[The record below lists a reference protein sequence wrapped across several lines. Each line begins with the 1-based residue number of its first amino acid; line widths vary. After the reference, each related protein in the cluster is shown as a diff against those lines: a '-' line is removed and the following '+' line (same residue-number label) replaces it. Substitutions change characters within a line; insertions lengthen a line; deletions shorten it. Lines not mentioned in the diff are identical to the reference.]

1 MGKSL
6 GNRSRMLKRTFDFL
20 VSFFGLLLLSPLILC
35 IAVWVKCDSKGPI
48 FYRQVRVGKG
58 GREFKLLKFRS
69 MRVGADR
76 AGLLTLGDRDP
87 RVTRSGFWLRKTKL
101 DELPQLFNVL
111 VGDMSLVGPRPEVPK
126 YVALYT
132 PEQREVL
139 SVRPGI
145 TDTASLEMRNEA
157 ELMAQQADPEVYYVN
172 VQIPLKIKLAKEYI
186 AQQSL
191 LSDLKLIVRTIGVM
205 FKR

>member
-1 MGKSL
+1 
-6 GNRSRMLKRTFDFL
+6 MLKRTFDFL
-20 VSFFGLLLLSPLILC
+20 ASFFGLLLLSPLILC

-48 FYRQVRVGKG
+48 FYRQVRVGKD
-58 GREFKLLKFRS
+58 GREFKLFKFRS

-157 ELMAQQADPEVYYVN
+157 ELMAQQVDPEGYYMN

>member
-1 MGKSL
+1 
-6 GNRSRMLKRTFDFL
+6 MLKRTFDFL

-145 TDTASLEMRNEA
+145 TDTASVEMRNEA
-157 ELMAQQADPEVYYVN
+157 ELMAQQADPEGYYVN

>member
-1 MGKSL
+1 
-6 GNRSRMLKRTFDFL
+6 MLKRTFDFL
-20 VSFFGLLLLSPLILC
+20 ASFFGLLLLSPLILC

-48 FYRQVRVGKG
+48 FYRQVRVGKD
-58 GREFKLLKFRS
+58 GREVKLFKFRS

-157 ELMAQQADPEVYYVN
+157 ELMAQQADPEGYYVN

-186 AQQSL
+186 AQQSF

>member
-1 MGKSL
+1 
-6 GNRSRMLKRTFDFL
+6 MLKRTFDFL
-20 VSFFGLLLLSPLILC
+20 ASLFGLLLLSPLILC

-48 FYRQVRVGKG
+48 FYRQVRVGKD

-69 MRVGADR
+69 MRMGADR

-126 YVALYT
+126 SVALYT
-132 PEQREVL
+132 PEQREIL

-145 TDTASLEMRNEA
+145 TDAASVEMRNEA
-157 ELMAQQADPEVYYVN
+157 ELMAQQADPEAYYVN
-172 VQIPLKIKLAKEYI
+172 VQIPMKIKLAKEYI
-186 AQQSL
+186 AQQSF

>member
-1 MGKSL
+1 
-6 GNRSRMLKRTFDFL
+6 MLKRTFDFL
-20 VSFFGLLLLSPLILC
+20 ASLFGLLLLSPVILC

-48 FYRQVRVGKG
+48 FYRQVRGGKD

-69 MRVGADR
+69 MRMGADR

-87 RVTRSGFWLRKTKL
+87 RITRSGFWLRKTKL

-132 PEQREVL
+132 PEQREIL
-139 SVRPGI
+139 SVRAGI
-145 TDTASLEMRNEA
+145 TDAASVEMRNEA
-157 ELMAQQADPEVYYVN
+157 ELMAQQADPEAYYVN
-172 VQIPLKIKLAKEYI
+172 VQIPMKIKLAKEYI
-186 AQQSL
+186 AQQSF

>member
-1 MGKSL
+1 
-6 GNRSRMLKRTFDFL
+6 MLKRTFDFL
-20 VSFFGLLLLSPLILC
+20 ASLFGLLLLSPVILC

-48 FYRQVRVGKG
+48 FYRQVRVGKD

-69 MRVGADR
+69 MRMGADR

-132 PEQREVL
+132 PEQREIL

-145 TDTASLEMRNEA
+145 TDAASVEMRNEA
-157 ELMAQQADPEVYYVN
+157 ELMAQQADPEGYYVN

-186 AQQSL
+186 AQQSF

>member
-1 MGKSL
+1 
-6 GNRSRMLKRTFDFL
+6 MLKRTFDFL
-20 VSFFGLLLLSPLILC
+20 ASLFGLLLLSPVILC

-48 FYRQVRVGKG
+48 FYRQVRVGKD

-69 MRVGADR
+69 MRMGADR

-87 RVTRSGFWLRKTKL
+87 RITRSGFWLRKTKL

-111 VGDMSLVGPRPEVPK
+111 VGEMSLVGPRPEVPK

-145 TDTASLEMRNEA
+145 TDVASVEMRDEA
-157 ELMAQQADPEVYYVN
+157 ELMAQQSDPESYYVN
-172 VQIPLKIKLAKEYI
+172 VQMPLKIELAKKYI

>member
-1 MGKSL
+1 
-6 GNRSRMLKRTFDFL
+6 MLKRTFDFL
-20 VSFFGLLLLSPLILC
+20 ASLFGLLLLSPVILC

-48 FYRQVRVGKG
+48 FYRQVRVGKD

-69 MRVGADR
+69 MRMGADR

-87 RVTRSGFWLRKTKL
+87 RITRSGFWLRKTKL

-132 PEQREVL
+132 PEQREIL

-145 TDTASLEMRNEA
+145 TDAASVEMRNEA
-157 ELMAQQADPEVYYVN
+157 ELMAQQADPEAYYVN

-186 AQQSL
+186 AQQSF

>member
-1 MGKSL
+1 
-6 GNRSRMLKRTFDFL
+6 MLKRTFDFL
-20 VSFFGLLLLSPLILC
+20 ASFFGLLLLSPLILC

-48 FYRQVRVGKG
+48 FYRQVRVGKD
-58 GREFKLLKFRS
+58 GREFKLFKFRS

-157 ELMAQQADPEVYYVN
+157 ELMAQQVDPEGYYMN
-172 VQIPLKIKLAKEYI
+172 VQLPLKIKLAKEYI

>member
-1 MGKSL
+1 
-6 GNRSRMLKRTFDFL
+6 MLKRTFDFL
-20 VSFFGLLLLSPLILC
+20 ASFFGLLLLSPLILC

-48 FYRQVRVGKG
+48 FYRQVRVGKD
-58 GREFKLLKFRS
+58 GREFKLFKFRS
-69 MRVGADR
+69 MRMGADR

-145 TDTASLEMRNEA
+145 TDTASVEMRNEA
-157 ELMAQQADPEVYYVN
+157 ELMAQQADPEGYYVN

>member
-1 MGKSL
+1 
-6 GNRSRMLKRTFDFL
+6 MLKRTFDFL
-20 VSFFGLLLLSPLILC
+20 ASFFGLLLLSPLILC

-48 FYRQVRVGKG
+48 FYRQVRVGKD
-58 GREFKLLKFRS
+58 GREFKLFKFRS

-76 AGLLTLGDRDP
+76 AGLLTLGDRDT

-132 PEQREVL
+132 PEQREAL

-145 TDTASLEMRNEA
+145 TDTASVEMRNEA
-157 ELMAQQADPEVYYVN
+157 ELMAQQADPEGYYVN

>member
-1 MGKSL
+1 
-6 GNRSRMLKRTFDFL
+6 MLKRTFDFL
-20 VSFFGLLLLSPLILC
+20 ASFFGLLLLSPLILC

-48 FYRQVRVGKG
+48 FYRQVRVGKD
-58 GREFKLLKFRS
+58 GREFKLFKFRS

-157 ELMAQQADPEVYYVN
+157 ELMAQQVDSEGYYMN

>member
-1 MGKSL
+1 
-6 GNRSRMLKRTFDFL
+6 MLKRTFDFL
-20 VSFFGLLLLSPLILC
+20 ASLFGLLLLSPLILC

-48 FYRQVRVGKG
+48 FYRQVRVGKD

-69 MRVGADR
+69 MRMGADR

-87 RVTRSGFWLRKTKL
+87 RITRSGFWLRKTKL

-132 PEQREVL
+132 PEQREIL

-145 TDTASLEMRNEA
+145 TDAASVEMRNEA
-157 ELMAQQADPEVYYVN
+157 ELMAQQADPEAYYVN
-172 VQIPLKIKLAKEYI
+172 VQIPMKIKLAKEYI
-186 AQQSL
+186 AQQSF

>member
-1 MGKSL
+1 
-6 GNRSRMLKRTFDFL
+6 MLKRTFDFL
-20 VSFFGLLLLSPLILC
+20 ASFFGLLLLSPLILC

-48 FYRQVRVGKG
+48 FYRQVRVGKD
-58 GREFKLLKFRS
+58 GREFKLFKFRS

-126 YVALYT
+126 YVALYN

-157 ELMAQQADPEVYYVN
+157 ELMAQQADPEGYYVN

>member
-1 MGKSL
+1 
-6 GNRSRMLKRTFDFL
+6 MLKRTFDFL
-20 VSFFGLLLLSPLILC
+20 ASFFGLLLLSPLILC

-48 FYRQVRVGKG
+48 FYRQVRAGKG
-58 GREFKLLKFRS
+58 GREFKLFKFRS

-145 TDTASLEMRNEA
+145 TDTASVEMRNEA
-157 ELMAQQADPEVYYVN
+157 ELMAQQADPEGYYVN

>member
-1 MGKSL
+1 
-6 GNRSRMLKRTFDFL
+6 MLKRTFDFL
-20 VSFFGLLLLSPLILC
+20 ASLFGLLLLSPHILC

-48 FYRQVRVGKG
+48 FYRQVRVGKD

-69 MRVGADR
+69 MRMGADR

-132 PEQREVL
+132 PEQREIL

-145 TDTASLEMRNEA
+145 TDAASVEMRNEA
-157 ELMAQQADPEVYYVN
+157 ELMAQQADPEAYYVN

-186 AQQSL
+186 AQQSF

>member
-1 MGKSL
+1 
-6 GNRSRMLKRTFDFL
+6 MLKRTFDFL
-20 VSFFGLLLLSPLILC
+20 ASFFGLLLLSPLILC

-48 FYRQVRVGKG
+48 FYRQVRVGKD
-58 GREFKLLKFRS
+58 GREFKLFKFRS

-157 ELMAQQADPEVYYVN
+157 ELMARQADPEGYYVN

>member
-1 MGKSL
+1 
-6 GNRSRMLKRTFDFL
+6 MLKRTFDFL
-20 VSFFGLLLLSPLILC
+20 ASFFGLLLLSPLILC

-48 FYRQVRVGKG
+48 FYRQVRVGKD
-58 GREFKLLKFRS
+58 GREFKLFKFGS

-157 ELMAQQADPEVYYVN
+157 ELMAQQADPEGYYVN

>member
-1 MGKSL
+1 
-6 GNRSRMLKRTFDFL
+6 MLKRTFDFL
-20 VSFFGLLLLSPLILC
+20 ASLFGLLLLSPVILC

-48 FYRQVRVGKG
+48 FYRQVRVGKD

-69 MRVGADR
+69 MRMGADR

-132 PEQREVL
+132 PEQREIL

-145 TDTASLEMRNEA
+145 TDAASVEMRNEA
-157 ELMAQQADPEVYYVN
+157 ELMAQQADPEGYYVN

>member
-1 MGKSL
+1 
-6 GNRSRMLKRTFDFL
+6 MLKRTFDFL
-20 VSFFGLLLLSPLILC
+20 VSLFGLLFLSPLILC

-48 FYRQVRVGKG
+48 FYRQVRVGKD
-58 GREFKLLKFRS
+58 GREFKLFKFRS

-76 AGLLTLGDRDP
+76 TGLLTLGDRDP

-145 TDTASLEMRNEA
+145 TDTASVEMRNEA
-157 ELMAQQADPEVYYVN
+157 ELMAQQADPEGYYVN

>member
-1 MGKSL
+1 
-6 GNRSRMLKRTFDFL
+6 MLKRTFDFL
-20 VSFFGLLLLSPLILC
+20 ASFFGLLLLSPLILC

-48 FYRQVRVGKG
+48 FYRQVRVGKD
-58 GREFKLLKFRS
+58 GREFKLFKFRS
-69 MRVGADR
+69 MRVGADK
-76 AGLLTLGDRDP
+76 AGLLTLGDCDP

-157 ELMAQQADPEVYYVN
+157 ELMAQQADPEGYYVN

>member
-1 MGKSL
+1 
-6 GNRSRMLKRTFDFL
+6 MLKRTFDFL
-20 VSFFGLLLLSPLILC
+20 ASLFGLLLLSPVILC

-48 FYRQVRVGKG
+48 FYRQVRVGKD

-69 MRVGADR
+69 MRMGADR

-132 PEQREVL
+132 PEQRGIL

-145 TDTASLEMRNEA
+145 TDAASVEMRNEA
-157 ELMAQQADPEVYYVN
+157 ELMAQQADPEGYYVN
-172 VQIPLKIKLAKEYI
+172 VQIPLKIKLTKEYI
-186 AQQSL
+186 AQQSF
-191 LSDLKLIVRTIGVM
+191 LSDLKLIVRTRGVM

>member
-1 MGKSL
+1 
-6 GNRSRMLKRTFDFL
+6 MLKRTFDFL
-20 VSFFGLLLLSPLILC
+20 ASFFGLLLLSPLILC

-48 FYRQVRVGKG
+48 FYRQVRVGKD
-58 GREFKLLKFRS
+58 GREFKLFKFRS

-157 ELMAQQADPEVYYVN
+157 ELMAQQVDPEGYYMN

-191 LSDLKLIVRTIGVM
+191 LSDLKLVVRTIGVM

>member
-1 MGKSL
+1 
-6 GNRSRMLKRTFDFL
+6 MLKRTFDFL
-20 VSFFGLLLLSPLILC
+20 ASFFGLLLLSPLILC

-48 FYRQVRVGKG
+48 FYRQVRVGKD
-58 GREFKLLKFRS
+58 GREFKLFKFRS

-76 AGLLTLGDRDP
+76 TGLLTLGDRDP

-157 ELMAQQADPEVYYVN
+157 ELMAQQVDPEGYYVN

>member
-1 MGKSL
+1 
-6 GNRSRMLKRTFDFL
+6 MLKRTFDFL
-20 VSFFGLLLLSPLILC
+20 ASFFGLLLLSPLILC

-48 FYRQVRVGKG
+48 FYRQVRVGKD
-58 GREFKLLKFRS
+58 GREFKLFKFRS

-157 ELMAQQADPEVYYVN
+157 ELMAQQVDPEGYYMN
-172 VQIPLKIKLAKEYI
+172 VQIPLKIKLAKGYI

>member
-1 MGKSL
+1 
-6 GNRSRMLKRTFDFL
+6 MLKRTFDFL
-20 VSFFGLLLLSPLILC
+20 ASLFGLLLLSPVILC

-48 FYRQVRVGKG
+48 FYRQVRVGKD

-145 TDTASLEMRNEA
+145 TDTASVEMRNEA
-157 ELMAQQADPEVYYVN
+157 ELMAQQADPEGYYVN

>member
-1 MGKSL
+1 
-6 GNRSRMLKRTFDFL
+6 MLKRTFDFL

>member
-1 MGKSL
+1 
-6 GNRSRMLKRTFDFL
+6 MLKRTFDFL
-20 VSFFGLLLLSPLILC
+20 ASLFGLLLLSPLILC
-35 IAVWVKCDSKGPI
+35 IAVWVKCDSKGSI
-48 FYRQVRVGKG
+48 FYRQVRVGKD

-69 MRVGADR
+69 MRMGVDR

-145 TDTASLEMRNEA
+145 TDTASVEMRNEA
-157 ELMAQQADPEVYYVN
+157 ELMAQQADPEAYYVN
-172 VQIPLKIKLAKEYI
+172 VQIPMKIKLAKEYI
-186 AQQSL
+186 AQQSF

>member
-1 MGKSL
+1 
-6 GNRSRMLKRTFDFL
+6 MLKRTFDFL
-20 VSFFGLLLLSPLILC
+20 ASFFGLLLLSPLILC

-48 FYRQVRVGKG
+48 FYRQVRVGKD
-58 GREFKLLKFRS
+58 GREFKLFKFRS
-69 MRVGADR
+69 MRVGADK

-87 RVTRSGFWLRKTKL
+87 RVTHSGFWLRKTKL

-111 VGDMSLVGPRPEVPK
+111 VGEMSLVGPRPEVPK
-126 YVALYT
+126 YVELYT
-132 PEQREVL
+132 PEQREIL

-145 TDTASLEMRNEA
+145 TDVASVEMRDEA
-157 ELMAQQADPEVYYVN
+157 ELMAQQADPEGYYVN
-172 VQIPLKIKLAKEYI
+172 VQLPLKIKLAKEYI

>member
-1 MGKSL
+1 
-6 GNRSRMLKRTFDFL
+6 MLKRTFDFL
-20 VSFFGLLLLSPLILC
+20 ASLFGLLLLSPVILC

-48 FYRQVRVGKG
+48 FYRQVRVGKD

-69 MRVGADR
+69 MRMGADR

-132 PEQREVL
+132 PEQREIL

-145 TDTASLEMRNEA
+145 TDAASVEMRNEA
-157 ELMAQQADPEVYYVN
+157 ELMAQQADPEAYYVN

-186 AQQSL
+186 AQQSF

>member
-1 MGKSL
+1 
-6 GNRSRMLKRTFDFL
+6 MLKRTFDFL
-20 VSFFGLLLLSPLILC
+20 ASLFGLLLLSPLILC

-48 FYRQVRVGKG
+48 FYRQVRVGKD

-69 MRVGADR
+69 MRMGADR

-132 PEQREVL
+132 PEQREIL

-145 TDTASLEMRNEA
+145 TDAASVEMRNEA
-157 ELMAQQADPEVYYVN
+157 ELMAQQADPEAYYVN
-172 VQIPLKIKLAKEYI
+172 VQIPMKIKLAKEYI
-186 AQQSL
+186 AQQSF

>member
-1 MGKSL
+1 
-6 GNRSRMLKRTFDFL
+6 MLKRTFDFL
-20 VSFFGLLLLSPLILC
+20 ASFFGLLLLSPLILC

-48 FYRQVRVGKG
+48 FYRQVRVGKD
-58 GREFKLLKFRS
+58 GREFKLFKFRS

-111 VGDMSLVGPRPEVPK
+111 VGDMSLVGPRPEVSK

-157 ELMAQQADPEVYYVN
+157 ELMAQQADPEGYYVN

>member
-1 MGKSL
+1 
-6 GNRSRMLKRTFDFL
+6 MLKRTFDFL
-20 VSFFGLLLLSPLILC
+20 ASFFGLLLLSPLILC

-48 FYRQVRVGKG
+48 FYRQVRVGKD
-58 GREFKLLKFRS
+58 GREFKLFKFRS

-145 TDTASLEMRNEA
+145 TDVASVEMRDEA
-157 ELMAQQADPEVYYVN
+157 ELMAQQADPEGYYVN
-172 VQIPLKIKLAKEYI
+172 VQLPLKIKLAKEYI

>member
-1 MGKSL
+1 
-6 GNRSRMLKRTFDFL
+6 MLKRTFDFL
-20 VSFFGLLLLSPLILC
+20 ASLFGLLLLSPVILC
-35 IAVWVKCDSKGPI
+35 IAVWVECDSKGPI
-48 FYRQVRVGKG
+48 FYRQVRVGKD

-69 MRVGADR
+69 MRMGADR

-132 PEQREVL
+132 PEQREIL

-145 TDTASLEMRNEA
+145 TDAASVEMRNEA
-157 ELMAQQADPEVYYVN
+157 ELMAQQADPEGYYVN

>member
-1 MGKSL
+1 
-6 GNRSRMLKRTFDFL
+6 MLKRTFDFL
-20 VSFFGLLLLSPLILC
+20 ASFFGLLLLSPLILC

-48 FYRQVRVGKG
+48 FYRQVRVGKD
-58 GREFKLLKFRS
+58 GREFKLFKFRS

-157 ELMAQQADPEVYYVN
+157 ELMAQQVDPEGYYMN

-186 AQQSL
+186 AQQRL
-191 LSDLKLIVRTIGVM
+191 LSDLELVVRTIGVM

>member
-1 MGKSL
+1 
-6 GNRSRMLKRTFDFL
+6 MLKRTFDFL
-20 VSFFGLLLLSPLILC
+20 ASLFGLLLLSPLILC

-48 FYRQVRVGKG
+48 FYRQVRVGKD

-69 MRVGADR
+69 MRMGADR

-132 PEQREVL
+132 PEQREIL

-145 TDTASLEMRNEA
+145 TDAVSVEMRNEA
-157 ELMAQQADPEVYYVN
+157 ELMAQQADPEAYYVN
-172 VQIPLKIKLAKEYI
+172 VQIPMKIKLAKEYI
-186 AQQSL
+186 AQQSF

>member
-1 MGKSL
+1 
-6 GNRSRMLKRTFDFL
+6 MLKRTFDFL
-20 VSFFGLLLLSPLILC
+20 ASFFGLLLLSPLILC

-48 FYRQVRVGKG
+48 FYRQVRVGKD

-69 MRVGADR
+69 MRMGADR

-87 RVTRSGFWLRKTKL
+87 RITRSGFWLRKTKL

-145 TDTASLEMRNEA
+145 TDTASVEMRNEA
-157 ELMAQQADPEVYYVN
+157 ELMAQQADPEGYYVN